1 MVKPIPVPE
10 LSIEGV
16 LRIEALPK
24 VYMALALPSPK
35 FKVSEKR
42 TEIEIDSSCGRV
54 VRDFESEAK
63 TRCNFQF

>member
-1 MVKPIPVPE
+1 MVKSIPVPE

-24 VYMALALPSPK
+24 VYMALALPSQK
-35 FKVSEKR
+35 FTVSEKR

-63 TRCNFQF
+63 TRFNF